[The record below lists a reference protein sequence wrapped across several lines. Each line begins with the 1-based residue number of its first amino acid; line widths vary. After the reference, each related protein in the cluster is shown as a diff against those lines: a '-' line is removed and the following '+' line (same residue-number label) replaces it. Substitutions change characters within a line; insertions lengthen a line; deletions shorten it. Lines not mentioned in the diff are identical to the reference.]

1 MTELER
7 IQRDLDVG
15 YTVTRYGTTKAL
27 HKQMLDDIKYLND
40 LANNNEVLGDV
51 SYYYL
56 ADGDITATGDEYYD
70 YDDGSVWKKLT
81 DADEPHEFESEFHYR
96 TRRKV

>member
-27 HKQMLDDIKYLND
+27 HKQMFDDIKYLND
-40 LANNNEVLGDV
+40 LAKDNEVLGSV
-51 SYYYL
+51 SCFSTNQMKESFK
-56 ADGDITATGDEYYD
+56 DGCIKAGELDDFDINKY
-70 YDDGSVWKKLT
+70 
-81 DADEPHEFESEFHYR
+81 
-96 TRRKV
+96 